1 MRAGTT
7 AHVASI
13 GECMIELSKT
23 GEGLL
28 SESFGGDSLNTA
40 VYLARLGV
48 RVDYVTAL
56 GDDPWSEAMLRRWQ
70 AEGIGTGRVVRVP
83 GRLPGLYVID
93 IGDNGERRF
102 FYWRQNSAAR
112 LLFELP
118 ETSDIAEALPRYDL
132 IYLTGVS
139 LSLYGATGRA
149 RLFDVLDR
157 ARAQGRRVAFDTN
170 FRPRGWPEVEVARQA
185 YRQALQ
191 RSDMVLASSEDL
203 ELLFGNDGVGELP
216 VGNAGVEVVVK
227 FPNPTVR
234 IHHAGTECMVPTEPA
249 HDVVDT
255 TAAGDSFAASY
266 IAARLAG
273 ADVVEAATLGHRLAG
288 AVVRCRGAIIPR
300 AAMPPDLMRRQVE
313 GSGDANC
320 Q

>member
-1 MRAGTT
+1 MESRMTAGTS
-7 AHVASI
+7 ARVASI

-23 GEGLL
+23 GDGLL

-56 GDDPWSEAMLRRWQ
+56 GDDPWSDEMVRRWQ
-70 AEGIGTGRVVRVP
+70 AEGIGTGRVLRVP

-93 IGDNGERRF
+93 IGDRGERRF

-118 ETSDIAEALPRYDL
+118 ETPEIAAALPSYDL

-139 LSLYGATGRA
+139 LSLYGETGRA

-170 FRPRGWPEVEVARQA
+170 FRPRGWPDAEVARLA
-185 YRQALQ
+185 YRDALQ

-203 ELLFGNDGVGELP
+203 ELLFGNDGLAELP
-216 VGNAGVEVVVK
+216 LGKPQVEVVLK
-227 FPNPTVR
+227 LPDPTVH
-234 IHHAGTECMVPTEPA
+234 IHHAGAECIVPTDPA
-249 HDVVDT
+249 ADVVDT

-273 ADVVEAATLGHRLAG
+273 ADVMEAARLGHRLAG

-300 AAMPPDLMRRQVE
+300 AAMPPELLQQVKR
-313 GSGDANC
+313 
-320 Q
+320 

>member
-1 MRAGTT
+1 MESRMRAGTA

-23 GEGLL
+23 GEGVL

-56 GDDPWSEAMLRRWQ
+56 GDDPWSDEMVRRWQ

-93 IGDNGERRF
+93 IDDRGERRF

-112 LLFELP
+112 MLFELP
-118 ETSDIAEALPRYDL
+118 ETPEVAAALPRYDL

-139 LSLYGATGRA
+139 LSLYGETGRA
-149 RLFDVLDR
+149 RLFDVLDK

-170 FRPRGWPEVEVARQA
+170 FRPRGWPDAEVARLA
-185 YRQALQ
+185 YREALQ

-203 ELLFGNDGVGELP
+203 ELLFGNDGIGELP
-216 VGNAGVEVVVK
+216 VGNPGVEVVLK
-227 FPNPTVR
+227 LPDPTVR
-234 IHHAGTECMVPTEPA
+234 IHLDGDVRIVPTEPA

-273 ADVVEAATLGHRLAG
+273 ADVVEAAMLGHRLAG

-300 AAMPPDLMRRQVE
+300 AAMPPDMLR
-313 GSGDANC
+313 
-320 Q
+320 

>member
-1 MRAGTT
+1 MRGGTT
-7 AHVASI
+7 AHVASV
-13 GECMIELSKT
+13 GECMIELSKS
-23 GEGLL
+23 GDGLL

-56 GDDPWSEAMLRRWQ
+56 GDDPWSDEMVRRWRS
-70 AEGIGTGRVVRVP
+70 EGIGTERVVRVP

-93 IGDNGERRF
+93 IGDKGERRF

-118 ETSDIAEALPRYDL
+118 ETPDIAAALPRYDL

-139 LSLYGATGRA
+139 LSLYGETGRA

-170 FRPRGWPEVEVARQA
+170 FRPRGWPDVEVARLA
-185 YRQALQ
+185 YREALQ

-203 ELLFGNDGVGELP
+203 ELLFGNDGL
-216 VGNAGVEVVVK
+216 
-227 FPNPTVR
+227 R
-234 IHHAGTECMVPTEPA
+234 
-249 HDVVDT
+249 
-255 TAAGDSFAASY
+255 
-266 IAARLAG
+266 
-273 ADVVEAATLGHRLAG
+273 
-288 AVVRCRGAIIPR
+288 R
-300 AAMPPDLMRRQVE
+300 AAFGQSRRGGGAEVARSD
-313 GSGDANC
+313 GSHPSCRRRARCAGRARP
-320 Q
+320 